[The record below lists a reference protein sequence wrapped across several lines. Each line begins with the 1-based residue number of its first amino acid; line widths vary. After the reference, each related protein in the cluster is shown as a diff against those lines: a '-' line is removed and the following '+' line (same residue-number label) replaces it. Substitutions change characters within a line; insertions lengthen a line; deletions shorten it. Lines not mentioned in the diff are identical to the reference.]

1 MSSFITLPSP
11 RLELRSDSPS
21 DYEVTFTITRDESTY
36 TTIIVLGG
44 TTTEDPDAIST
55 PLSTILY
62 PTSTYIP
69 LSPIATVYPT
79 EQTTTPS
86 APPHPSNYQVVLGA
100 TLGSVLGFLV
110 VLTLIY
116 VCFFPKR
123 SITWASPM
131 SSVVSRSTKGSKKS
145 RRSRRR
151 RRRRRRRRWRR
162 STTFY
167 SAKVTTET
175 TPENLNDD

>member
-11 RLELRSDSPS
+11 RLKLRSDSPS
-21 DYEVTFTITRDESTY
+21 DYDVTFTITRDETTY

-44 TTTEDPDAIST
+44 TTTEDPAAIST
-55 PLSTILY
+55 PLSANMYST
-62 PTSTYIP
+62 TTYIP
-69 LSPIATVYPT
+69 MSPIATIYPT
-79 EQTTTPS
+79 EQTTTPP
-86 APPHPSNYQVVLGA
+86 APPHPSNYQVILGA

-110 VLTLIY
+110 ILTLIY

-131 SSVVSRSTKGSKKS
+131 SSVISRSTKGSKKS
-145 RRSRRR
+145 R

-167 SAKVTTET
+167 SAKVTTKT
-175 TPENLNDD
+175 KPENLNDD